1 MLLPRP
7 CVSSGHLLVRVTVA
21 TSSVPTLSP
30 ALRILTLP
38 KAAGPFQ
45 GKMGC
50 GERFCSCCVGLCWV
64 LGTRGLI
71 AGTLS
76 DAALSPSY
84 PAPTCLYLHRG
95 AVLPVRID
103 LITSPLLKPKHIC
116 LVIIKSCPP
125 PARSAAQTC
134 RCCKHQ
140 CLCRWSDRGCIC
152 LGTARLL
159 HREGDKAHPPNA
171 PTSPS
176 LLPAPLCSSH
186 PQVSEVRGQSQRTP
200 AWEVAVQC
208 SKQKDLGWR
217 CGMNFI
223 PKEHP
228 RSLAERQEPVGAATP
243 PAPQPL
249 RGCLTLHTM
258 SQ

>member
-1 MLLPRP
+1 MPSFGTTHGGVLQLSIPWMCHIRAAQRMLLPRP

-125 PARSAAQTC
+125 PAP
-134 RCCKHQ
+134 
-140 CLCRWSDRGCIC
+140 
-152 LGTARLL
+152 LGGADVLL
-159 HREGDKAHPPNA
+159 LQA
-171 PTSPS
+171 P
-176 LLPAPLCSSH
+176 
-186 PQVSEVRGQSQRTP
+186 VS
-200 AWEVAVQC
+200 VQ
-208 SKQKDLGWR
+208 
-217 CGMNFI
+217 M
-223 PKEHP
+223 
-228 RSLAERQEPVGAATP
+228 ER
-243 PAPQPL
+243 
-249 RGCLTLHTM
+249 
-258 SQ
+258 